1 MKRTREEVKGDGGRR
16 DGETMVIRMEKQVP
30 IAAVTR
36 TMSRRSRRVF
46 ALSGV
51 TRGPAFT
58 FVSCR
63 SSCQTS
69 VAGSVRTRASE
80 REQAI
85 QQPVPTPR
93 LRAKRC
99 EETATTERERER
111 ERTLRSSDDMR
122 ADVAGHAGR
131 SAFDCMTSEQL
142 GPTRGLQTVLQIR
155 GDCVHLD
162 LSFR

>member
-99 EETATTERERER
+99 EETATTERED
-111 ERTLRSSDDMR
+111 TKIISDMR
-122 ADVAGHAGR
+122 GDVAGHAGR

-162 LSFR
+162 LRFR